1 MTGLESLRLAE
12 DFFAADEEM
21 LALARALLLGAV
33 ERWPDTAVVTQ
44 KTQVGLGGPRPFC
57 ALYPPRKA
65 ADRKAHALGLSLFL
79 PRVPDCPRIAAA
91 AEPYPGRFTHHFAV
105 SFPEEMDES
114 FFSLVEEAYAFA
126 MSKR

>member
-1 MTGLESLRLAE
+1 MTDLESLRLAE

-21 LALARALLLGAV
+21 LALARALILGAL
-33 ERWPDTAVVTQ
+33 ERWPDTVIAAQ

-91 AEPYPGRFTHHFAV
+91 AEPYPGRFTCHMVVGSEAELD
-105 SFPEEMDES
+105 EE
-114 FFSLVEEAYAFA
+114 LWAWLTEARQF
-126 MSKR
+126 RNP

>member
-1 MTGLESLRLAE
+1 MTDLESLRLAE

-21 LALARALLLGAV
+21 LALARSLLLGAL

-57 ALYPPRKA
+57 ALYPSRKA

-91 AEPYPGRFTHHFAV
+91 AEPYPGRFTCHMVVGSEAELD
-105 SFPEEMDES
+105 EELWAWMA
-114 FFSLVEEAYAFA
+114 EARRF
-126 MSKR
+126 RNP

>member
-21 LALARALLLGAV
+21 LALARALLLGAL

-79 PRVPDCPRIAAA
+79 PRVPESAPIAAA
-91 AEPYPGRFTHHFAV
+91 AKPYPGRFTCHMVVA
-105 SFPEEMDES
+105 SEAELDEELWAWMA
-114 FFSLVEEAYAFA
+114 EARRF
-126 MSKR
+126 RNP

>member
-1 MTGLESLRLAE
+1 MTDLESLRLAE

-21 LALARALLLGAV
+21 LALARALLLGAL

-79 PRVPDCPRIAAA
+79 PYAPESPRIAAA
-91 AEPYPGRFTHHFAV
+91 AEPYPGRFTCHMVVGSEAELD
-105 SFPEEMDES
+105 EE
-114 FFSLVEEAYAFA
+114 LWAWLTEARQF
-126 MSKR
+126 RNP

>member
-1 MTGLESLRLAE
+1 MTDLESLRLAE

-21 LALARALLLGAV
+21 LALARALILGAL
-33 ERWPDTAVVTQ
+33 ERWPDTVIAVQ

-91 AEPYPGRFTHHFAV
+91 AEPYPGRFTCHMVVEREAELD
-105 SFPEEMDES
+105 EE
-114 FFSLVEEAYAFA
+114 LWAWLTEARQF
-126 MSKR
+126 RNP

>member
-1 MTGLESLRLAE
+1 MTDLESLRLAE

-21 LALARALLLGAV
+21 LALARALILGAL
-33 ERWPDTAVVTQ
+33 ERWPDTVIATQ

-79 PRVPDCPRIAAA
+79 PRVPDCSRIAAA
-91 AEPYPGRFTHHFAV
+91 AETYPGRFTCHMVVGSEAELD
-105 SFPEEMDES
+105 EE
-114 FFSLVEEAYAFA
+114 LWAWLTEARQF
-126 MSKR
+126 RNP

>member
-1 MTGLESLRLAE
+1 MTDLESLRLAE
-12 DFFAADEEM
+12 DFFAANPEM
-21 LALARALLLGAV
+21 WAPARSLLLGAL

-79 PRVPDCPRIAAA
+79 PYAPESERIAMAVEA
-91 AEPYPGRFTHHFAV
+91 YPGRFTCHMVAG
-105 SFPEEMDES
+105 SEAELDEELWAWMA
-114 FFSLVEEAYAFA
+114 EAQRF
-126 MSKR
+126 RNP